1 MPKLK
6 DVLSLDI
13 LEFDAPEE
21 ALDDDV
27 SEYLLEHF
35 VGVNLNLWLALVL
48 LLGFDTVQNLVG
60 YSQDQRN
67 LALDEVEVKDVAHD
81 LLFAFPLV
89 SLAEEETVSD
99 DRSQRGHEGIV
110 LCFYVAVFEVLL
122 VVLPDE
128 LGINE
133 VEEDFSL
140 ESAEGKL
147 VVAKIILNRVLTI
160 SEFLK
165 IFPLPLHE
173 TVREY
178 LKISDPNAVVLS
190 DKFFVAKEL

>member
-1 MPKLK
+1 M
-6 DVLSLDI
+6 
-13 LEFDAPEE
+13 
-21 ALDDDV
+21 
-27 SEYLLEHF
+27 
-35 VGVNLNLWLALVL
+35 
-48 LLGFDTVQNLVG
+48 VG

-110 LCFYVAVFEVLL
+110 LCFYVAVFQVLL